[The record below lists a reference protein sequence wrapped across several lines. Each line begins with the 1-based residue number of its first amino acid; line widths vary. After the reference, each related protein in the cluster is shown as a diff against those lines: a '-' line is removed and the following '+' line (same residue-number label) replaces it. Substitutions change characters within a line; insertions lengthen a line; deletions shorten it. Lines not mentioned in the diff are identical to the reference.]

1 MGIWRGISLPAKF
14 LLTRKIK
21 EHDMEFWTLLT
32 QILLLLVTAFLMG
45 VLAERLKQSPII
57 GYLLAGIL
65 IGPWVFN
72 SEAIFQLSEL
82 GVALL
87 LFSIGLEFSFQRLRR
102 MGAMAFVGGTL
113 QVCGTL
119 TVFALGFLI
128 FRPLG
133 ESLALGAMV
142 ALSSTAVVMRVLV
155 DRAEI
160 DSPRGRNA
168 LGILLLQDIA
178 VVPLVIM
185 VTMIGQGGSEI
196 PIYAAVMKTV
206 FGAIGLLVLFYGL
219 FYYLVPL
226 LLKSK
231 TVHASRD
238 LIILLAIVAAIG
250 SAWLAHS
257 VGLSPALGA
266 FIAGMMLAEC
276 EFAAQI
282 RSDIGTIRT
291 LFVTLFFTSIGML
304 ANPLWMLY
312 HIHWI
317 AAGLSCMIIG
327 KVLII
332 YIIARLLGNPRTP
345 ALATGITL
353 AQIGEFSFVLATTAR
368 GFALVDE
375 NTFNWVVSVTIMS
388 IFLSPFMVSHGA
400 KLAQQFMRIMSFK
413 GARPVLPEDETAPES
428 FEQIIIIG
436 FGPAGQKVADGLV
449 ENGIKPSV
457 LEMRPAMARVARE
470 KGLTVY
476 MGDAGHEEVLLH
488 AGLDRACL
496 VVVTIP
502 DPRSVRDTVKNIR
515 RLSPGSTVI
524 ARSRYNIHTAE
535 IDKAGAHLTVDEEE
549 IVGKYLSNH
558 VIDCLQGRGDMDYSC
573 ACALAGLPDELFHE
587 AG

>member
-1 MGIWRGISLPAKF
+1 
-14 LLTRKIK
+14 
-21 EHDMEFWTLLT
+21 MEFWHLLM

-45 VLAERLKQSPII
+45 VLAERLKLSPII

-72 SEAIFQLSEL
+72 SDAIFQIAEL

-87 LFSIGLEFSFQRLRR
+87 LFSIGLEFSFQRLKRL
-102 MGAMAFVGGTL
+102 GAMALGGGTL
-113 QVCGTL
+113 QVCVTL
-119 TVFALGFLI
+119 TIFTLAFLY

-185 VTMIGQGGSEI
+185 VTMIGQGDSEI
-196 PIYAAVMKTV
+196 PIYAALAKTV
-206 FGAIGLLVLFYGL
+206 FGAAGLVILFYIL
-219 FYYLVPL
+219 FNFLVPMM
-226 LLKSK
+226 LKSK
-231 TVHASRD
+231 TVHASRE

-250 SAWLAHS
+250 SAWLAHAM
-257 VGLSPALGA
+257 GLSPALGA
-266 FIAGMMLAEC
+266 FIAGMLLAES

-304 ANPLWMLY
+304 ANPQWILV
-312 HIHWI
+312 HFHWI
-317 AAGLSCMIIG
+317 VAGLAIMIIG

-332 YIIARLLGNPRTP
+332 YVIARLFRNPRTQ
-345 ALATGITL
+345 ALATGFTL

-368 GFALVDE
+368 GFSLIDE
-375 NTFNWVVSVTIMS
+375 NTFNWIVSVTIMS
-388 IFLSPFMVSHGA
+388 IFLTPFLVARGTY
-400 KLAQQFMRIMSFK
+400 LAEQVMKVISSK
-413 GARPVLPEDETAPES
+413 GARMIRLEDEQTPEIS
-428 FEQIIIIG
+428 EQIIIIG
-436 FGPAGQKVADGLV
+436 FGPAGQKVAEGLI
-449 ENGIKPSV
+449 ETGIKPAV
-457 LEMRPAMARVARE
+457 LELKPSMARIARE
-470 KGLTVY
+470 MGLTVH
-476 MGDAGHEEVLLH
+476 MGDAAHDEVLLH

-524 ARSRYNIHTAE
+524 ARSRYNMHTAE
-535 IDKAGAHLTVDEEE
+535 IEKAGTHLTVNEEMV
-549 IVGKYLSNH
+549 VGKQLSKH
-558 VIDCLQGRGDMDYSC
+558 VIDCLQGRGDIDFSC
-573 ACALAGLPDELFHE
+573 ACALAGLPEELSQK
-587 AG
+587 

>member
-1 MGIWRGISLPAKF
+1 
-14 LLTRKIK
+14 
-21 EHDMEFWTLLT
+21 MEFWELLM
-32 QILLLLVTAFLMG
+32 QVLLLLVTAFLMG

-57 GYLLAGIL
+57 GYLGAGIL
-65 IGPWVFN
+65 IGHWVFN
-72 SEAIFQLSEL
+72 PDAIFQLAEL

-102 MGAMAFVGGTL
+102 LGAIALGGGTL

-119 TVFALGFLI
+119 MIFALGFSF

-155 DRAEI
+155 DRAAI

-185 VTMIGQGGSEI
+185 VSLLGQGGTETSVFF
-196 PIYAAVMKTV
+196 AVGKTLL
-206 FGAIGLLVLFYGL
+206 GAVGLVVLFYGL
-219 FYYLVPL
+219 FYHLVPR

-231 TVHASRD
+231 TVNASRD
-238 LIILLAIVAAIG
+238 LIILLAIVAAVG
-250 SAWLAHS
+250 STWLAHA

-291 LFVTLFFTSIGML
+291 LFVTLFFTSVGML
-304 ANPLWMLY
+304 ANPQWMMV

-317 AAGLSCMIIG
+317 LAGLAGMITG

-332 YIIARLLGNPRTP
+332 YFIARLFRNPRIQ

-368 GFALVDE
+368 AVGLVNAD
-375 NTFNWVVSVTIMS
+375 TFNWIVSVTILS
-388 IFLSPFMVSHGA
+388 IFLSPFMVSRGA
-400 KLAQQFMRIMSFK
+400 DIARWIIDTLPT
-413 GARPVLPEDETAPES
+413 GAEDDRSENE
-428 FEQIIIIG
+428 EILEMGGQIVIIG
-436 FGPAGQKVADGLV
+436 FGPAGQQVADGLI
-449 ENGIKPSV
+449 ENNVRPLVLELKPS
-457 LEMRPAMARVARE
+457 MAKIARQ
-470 KGLTVY
+470 KGLIVH
-476 MGDAGHEEVLLH
+476 MGDASHEEVLLH

-502 DPRSVRDTVKNIR
+502 DPRGVRDAVSNIR
-515 RLSPGSTVI
+515 RLSPGSTII
-524 ARSRYNIHTAE
+524 ARSRYNIYTKDIE
-535 IDKAGAHLTVDEEE
+535 KAGAHLTVDEEVL
-549 IVGKYLSNH
+549 VGINLSKQ
-558 VIDCLQGRGDMDYSC
+558 VTDCLKGQSKENITC
-573 ACALAGLPDELFHE
+573 ACALAGMPAEE
-587 AG
+587 

>member
-1 MGIWRGISLPAKF
+1 
-14 LLTRKIK
+14 
-21 EHDMEFWTLLT
+21 MEFWHLLM

-45 VLAERLKQSPII
+45 VLAERLKLSPII

-72 SEAIFQLSEL
+72 PDAIFQVAEL

-87 LFSIGLEFSFQRLRR
+87 LFSIGLEFSFQRLKRL
-102 MGAMAFVGGTL
+102 GAMALGGGTL
-113 QVCGTL
+113 QVCVTL
-119 TVFALGFLI
+119 TIFTLAFLN

-185 VTMIGQGGSEI
+185 VTMIGQGDSEI
-196 PIYAAVMKTV
+196 PIYAVLAKTI
-206 FGAIGLLVLFYGL
+206 FSAAGLVILFYIL
-219 FYYLVPL
+219 FNFLVPAM
-226 LLKSK
+226 LKSK

-250 SAWLAHS
+250 SAWLAHAM
-257 VGLSPALGA
+257 GLSPALGA
-266 FIAGMMLAEC
+266 FIAGMLLAEC
-276 EFAAQI
+276 EFSAQI

-304 ANPLWMLY
+304 ANPEWMFF
-312 HIHWI
+312 HFHWI
-317 AAGLSCMIIG
+317 VAGLAIMITG
-327 KVLII
+327 KALII
-332 YIIARLLGNPRTP
+332 YVIARLFRNPRTQ
-345 ALATGITL
+345 ALATGFTL

-368 GFALVDE
+368 GFSLIDE
-375 NTFNWVVSVTIMS
+375 NTFNWIVSVTIMS
-388 IFLSPFMVSHGA
+388 IFLSPFLVARGTF
-400 KLAQQFMRIMSFK
+400 LAEQIIKIIPSK
-413 GARPVLPEDETAPES
+413 GSRLITPEDEQALEMS
-428 FEQIIIIG
+428 EQIIIIG
-436 FGPAGQKVADGLV
+436 FGPAGQKVAEGLI
-449 ENGIKPSV
+449 ENGIKPAV
-457 LEMRPAMARVARE
+457 LELKPSMSRIARE
-470 KGLTVY
+470 MGLTVH
-476 MGDAGHEEVLLH
+476 MGDASHDEVLLH

-496 VVVTIP
+496 AVVTIP

-524 ARSRYNIHTAE
+524 ARSRYNMHTAE
-535 IDKAGAHLTVDEEE
+535 KAGTHLTVDEEMVIGE
-549 IVGKYLSNH
+549 HLSKH
-558 VIDCLQGRGDMDYSC
+558 VIDCLQDRGDIDFSC
-573 ACALAGLPDELFHE
+573 ACALAGLPEE
-587 AG
+587 

>member
-1 MGIWRGISLPAKF
+1 
-14 LLTRKIK
+14 
-21 EHDMEFWTLLT
+21 MEFWTLLM

-72 SEAIFQLSEL
+72 SDAISQLAEL

-87 LFSIGLEFSFQRLRR
+87 LFSIGLEFSFQRLKR
-102 MGAMAFVGGTL
+102 MGAIALGGGTL

-155 DRAEI
+155 GRAEI

-185 VTMIGQGGSEI
+185 VTMIGQGGSET
-196 PIYAAVMKTV
+196 PIYVAVMKTV
-206 FGAIGLLVLFYGL
+206 FGAAGLVVLFYGL
-219 FYYLVPL
+219 FYFLVPL

-231 TVHASRD
+231 TVNASRD
-238 LIILLAIVAAIG
+238 LIILLAIIAAIG
-250 SAWLAHS
+250 SAWLAHF

-304 ANPLWMLY
+304 AVPQWMLY

-317 AAGLSCMIIG
+317 AAGLAVMIIG

-332 YIIARLLGNPRTP
+332 YGIARLFGNPRTQ

-353 AQIGEFSFVLATTAR
+353 AQVGEFSFVLATAAR
-368 GFALVDE
+368 GFSLVDE
-375 NTFNWVVSVTIMS
+375 NTFNWIVSVTIMS
-388 IFLSPFMVSHGA
+388 IFLSPYMVSHGD
-400 KLAQQFMRIMSFK
+400 KMAQEIMRIISSK
-413 GARPVLPEDETAPES
+413 GARPVLPEDETASETS
-428 FEQIIIIG
+428 EQIIIIG
-436 FGPAGQKVADGLV
+436 FGPAGQNVAAGLL

-457 LEMRPAMARVARE
+457 LEMRPAMARIARE
-470 KGLTVY
+470 NGLTVH

-488 AGLDRACL
+488 SGLAGACL

-502 DPRSVRDTVKNIR
+502 DPRSVRDIVKNIR

-524 ARSRYNIHTAE
+524 ARSRYNRHTAE
-535 IDKAGAHLTVDEEE
+535 INKAGAHLTVDEEE
-549 IVGKYLSNH
+549 IVGEQLAKH
-558 VIDCLQGRGDMDYSC
+558 VIDCLQGRGDIHYSC
-573 ACALAGLPDELFHE
+573 ACALGGLPEESF
-587 AG
+587 

>member
-1 MGIWRGISLPAKF
+1 
-14 LLTRKIK
+14 
-21 EHDMEFWTLLT
+21 MEFWNLLM

-57 GYLLAGIL
+57 GYLFAGIL

-72 SEAIFQLSEL
+72 TDAVFQLSEL

-87 LFSIGLEFSFQRLRR
+87 LFSIGLEFSFKRLKSL
-102 MGAMAFVGGTL
+102 GAMAFGGGTL

-119 TVFALGFLI
+119 TIFTLGFFY

-133 ESLALGAMV
+133 EALALGAMV

-185 VTMIGQGGSEI
+185 VTMIGQGGSETSVYLAI
-196 PIYAAVMKTV
+196 AKTV
-206 FGAIGLLVLFYGL
+206 FGAVGMVVLFYIL
-219 FYYLVPL
+219 FNFLVPL
-226 LLKSK
+226 LLKSR

-238 LIILLAIVAAIG
+238 LIILLTIVTAIG
-250 SAWLAHS
+250 SAWLAHAL
-257 VGLSPALGA
+257 GLSPALGA

-304 ANPLWMLY
+304 ANPQWMIFHL
-312 HIHWI
+312 HWI
-317 AAGLSCMIIG
+317 AAGLAVMIIG

-332 YIIARLLGNPRTP
+332 YGIARLFGNSRTQ

-368 GFALVDE
+368 GFSLVDE
-375 NTFNWVVSVTIMS
+375 NTFNLIVSVTITS
-388 IFLSPFMVSHGA
+388 IFLSPYMVSHGG
-400 KLAQQFMRIMSFK
+400 KMAQQFMRMMSTK
-413 GARPVLPEDETAPES
+413 GAQPVLPDDETAPET
-428 FEQIIIIG
+428 FEQILIIG
-436 FGPAGQKVADGLV
+436 FGPAGQNVAEGLL
-449 ENGIKPSV
+449 ENGITPSV

-470 KGLTVY
+470 KGLTVH
-476 MGDAGHEEVLLH
+476 MGDAGHDEVLQH
-488 AGLDRACL
+488 AGLGRACL

-502 DPRSVRDTVKNIR
+502 DSRSVQDIVKNIR

-535 IDKAGAHLTVDEEE
+535 IEKAGAHLTVDEEV
-549 IVGKYLSNH
+549 IVGKHLSNN
-558 VIDCLQGRGDMDYSC
+558 VLDCLKGRGDINFSC
-573 ACALAGLPDELFHE
+573 ACALAGLPDEFSQK
-587 AG
+587 AV

>member
-1 MGIWRGISLPAKF
+1 
-14 LLTRKIK
+14 
-21 EHDMEFWTLLT
+21 MEFWHLLM

-45 VLAERLKQSPII
+45 VLAERLKLSPII

-72 SEAIFQLSEL
+72 SDAIFQIAEL

-87 LFSIGLEFSFQRLRR
+87 LFSIGLEFSFQRLKRL
-102 MGAMAFVGGTL
+102 GAMALGGGTL
-113 QVCGTL
+113 QVCVTL
-119 TVFALGFLI
+119 TIFTLAFLY

-185 VTMIGQGGSEI
+185 VTMIGQGDSEI
-196 PIYAAVMKTV
+196 PIYAALAKTV
-206 FGAIGLLVLFYGL
+206 FGAAGLVILFYIL
-219 FYYLVPL
+219 FNFLVPMM
-226 LLKSK
+226 LKSK

-250 SAWLAHS
+250 SAWLAHAM
-257 VGLSPALGA
+257 GLSPALGA
-266 FIAGMMLAEC
+266 FIAGMLLAEC

-304 ANPLWMLY
+304 ANPQWILV
-312 HIHWI
+312 HFHWI
-317 AAGLSCMIIG
+317 VAGLAIMIIG

-332 YIIARLLGNPRTP
+332 YVIARLFRNPRTQ
-345 ALATGITL
+345 ALATGFTL

-368 GFALVDE
+368 GFSLIDE
-375 NTFNWVVSVTIMS
+375 NTFNWIVSVTIMS
-388 IFLSPFMVSHGA
+388 IFLTPFLVARGTY
-400 KLAQQFMRIMSFK
+400 LAEQVMKVISSK
-413 GARPVLPEDETAPES
+413 GARMIRLEDEQTPEIS
-428 FEQIIIIG
+428 EQIIIIG
-436 FGPAGQKVADGLV
+436 FGPAGQKVAEGLI
-449 ENGIKPSV
+449 ETGIKPAV
-457 LEMRPAMARVARE
+457 LELKPSMARIARE
-470 KGLTVY
+470 MGLTVH
-476 MGDAGHEEVLLH
+476 MGDAAHDEVLLH

-524 ARSRYNIHTAE
+524 ARSRYNMHTAE
-535 IDKAGAHLTVDEEE
+535 IEKAGTHLTVNEEMV
-549 IVGKYLSNH
+549 VGKQLSKH
-558 VIDCLQGRGDMDYSC
+558 VIDCLQGRGDIDFSC
-573 ACALAGLPDELFHE
+573 ACALAGLPEELSQK
-587 AG
+587 

>member
-1 MGIWRGISLPAKF
+1 
-14 LLTRKIK
+14 
-21 EHDMEFWTLLT
+21 MEFWNLLM

-57 GYLLAGIL
+57 GYLFAGVL

-72 SEAIFQLSEL
+72 TDAVFQLSEL

-102 MGAMAFVGGTL
+102 MGAIALGGGTL
-113 QVCGTL
+113 QVCVTM
-119 TVFALGFLI
+119 TVFTLGFII

-133 ESLALGAMV
+133 ESLVLGAMV

-185 VTMIGQGGSEI
+185 VTMIGQGGSEA
-196 PIYAAVMKTV
+196 PVYVAVMKTV
-206 FGAIGLLVLFYGL
+206 FGAVGLVALFYGL
-219 FYYLVPL
+219 FYFMVPL
-226 LLKSK
+226 LLKFK

-238 LIILLAIVAAIG
+238 LIILLAIVAALG

-304 ANPLWMLY
+304 ANPQWMLY

-317 AAGLSCMIIG
+317 AAGLAGMIIG

-332 YIIARLLGNPRTP
+332 YGVARLFGNHRTQ

-353 AQIGEFSFVLATTAR
+353 AQVGEFSFVLATTAR
-368 GFALVDE
+368 GFSLIDE
-375 NTFNWVVSVTIMS
+375 NTFNWIVSVTIMS
-388 IFLSPFMVSHGA
+388 IFLSPYMISHGA
-400 KLAQQFMRIMSFK
+400 NMAQQFMRTMSSK
-413 GARPVLPEDETAPES
+413 GRRFVLSEDETAQET

-436 FGPAGQKVADGLV
+436 FGPAGQNVADGLL
-449 ENGIKPSV
+449 ENGITPSV

-524 ARSRYNIHTAE
+524 ARSRYNIHTVE
-535 IDKAGAHLTVDEEE
+535 IENAGAHLTVDEEE
-549 IVGKYLSNH
+549 IVGKYLSKH
-558 VIDCLQGRGDMDYSC
+558 VIDCLQGKGDIDISC
-573 ACALAGLPDELFHE
+573 ACALAGLPEDPAERIV
-587 AG
+587 

>member
-1 MGIWRGISLPAKF
+1 
-14 LLTRKIK
+14 
-21 EHDMEFWTLLT
+21 MEFWHLLM

-45 VLAERLKQSPII
+45 VLAERLKLSPII
-57 GYLLAGIL
+57 GYLMAGIL

-72 SEAIFQLSEL
+72 SDAIFQIAEL

-87 LFSIGLEFSFQRLRR
+87 LFSIGLEFSFQRLKRL
-102 MGAMAFVGGTL
+102 GAMALGGGTL
-113 QVCGTL
+113 QVCVTL
-119 TVFALGFLI
+119 TVFALGFLY

-160 DSPRGRNA
+160 DSSRGRNA

-185 VTMIGQGGSEI
+185 VTMIGQGDSEI
-196 PIYAAVMKTV
+196 PIYVALAKTV
-206 FGAIGLLVLFYGL
+206 FGAAGLVILFYIL
-219 FYYLVPL
+219 FNFLVPMM
-226 LLKSK
+226 LKSK

-250 SAWLAHS
+250 SAWLAHAM
-257 VGLSPALGA
+257 GLSPALGA
-266 FIAGMMLAEC
+266 FIAGMLLAEC

-304 ANPLWMLY
+304 ANPTWILFHL
-312 HIHWI
+312 HWI
-317 AAGLSCMIIG
+317 IAGLGVMIIG

-332 YIIARLLGNPRTP
+332 YVIARLFRNPRTQ
-345 ALATGITL
+345 ALATGFTL

-368 GFALVDE
+368 GFSLIDE
-375 NTFNWVVSVTIMS
+375 NTFNWIVSVTIMS
-388 IFLSPFMVSHGA
+388 IFLTPFLVARGTN
-400 KLAQQFMRIMSFK
+400 LAEQVMKMISSK
-413 GARPVLPEDETAPES
+413 GARMIPPEDERTPEMS
-428 FEQIIIIG
+428 EQIIIIG
-436 FGPAGQKVADGLV
+436 FGPAGQKVAEGLI
-449 ENGIKPSV
+449 ETGIKPAV
-457 LEMRPAMARVARE
+457 LELKPSMARIARE
-470 KGLTVY
+470 MGLTVH
-476 MGDAGHEEVLLH
+476 MGDAGHDEVLLH

-524 ARSRYNIHTAE
+524 ARSRYNMHTAE
-535 IDKAGAHLTVDEEE
+535 IEKAGTHLTVNEEMV
-549 IVGKYLSNH
+549 VGEYLSKH
-558 VIDCLQGRGDMDYSC
+558 VIDCLQGRGDIDFSC
-573 ACALAGLPDELFHE
+573 ACALAGLPEELSKK
-587 AG
+587 

>member
-1 MGIWRGISLPAKF
+1 
-14 LLTRKIK
+14 
-21 EHDMEFWTLLT
+21 MEFWELLM
-32 QILLLLVTAFLMG
+32 QVLLLLVTAFLMG
-45 VLAERLKQSPII
+45 VLAERLRQSPII
-57 GYLLAGIL
+57 GYLGAGIL
-65 IGPWVFN
+65 IGHWVFN
-72 SEAIFQLSEL
+72 PDAIFQLAEL

-102 MGAMAFVGGTL
+102 LGAIALGGGTL

-119 TVFALGFLI
+119 MIFALGLSF
-128 FRPLG
+128 FRPIG

-155 DRAEI
+155 DRAAI

-185 VTMIGQGGSEI
+185 VSLLGQGGTETSVFL
-196 PIYAAVMKTV
+196 AVGKTLL
-206 FGAIGLLVLFYGL
+206 GAVGLVVLFYGL
-219 FYYLVPL
+219 FYHLVPR

-231 TVHASRD
+231 TVNASRD
-238 LIILLAIVAAIG
+238 LIILLAIVAAVG
-250 SAWLAHS
+250 STWLAHA

-291 LFVTLFFTSIGML
+291 LFVTLFFTSVGML
-304 ANPLWMLY
+304 ANPQWMMV

-317 AAGLSCMIIG
+317 AAGLTVMIFG

-332 YIIARLLGNPRTP
+332 YFVARLFKNPRTQ

-368 GFALVDE
+368 GVGLVDE
-375 NTFNWVVSVTIMS
+375 NTFNWIVSVTILS
-388 IFLSPFMVSHGA
+388 IFLSPFMVSRGDDIARRIIRILSPGA
-400 KLAQQFMRIMSFK
+400 EID
-413 GARPVLPEDETAPES
+413 RPENEES
-428 FEQIIIIG
+428 SVMAGQIVIIG
-436 FGPAGQKVADGLV
+436 FGPAGQKVADGLI
-449 ENGIKPSV
+449 ENNVSPLVLELKPS
-457 LEMRPAMARVARE
+457 MAKIARQ
-470 KGLTVY
+470 KGLIVH
-476 MGDAGHEEVLLH
+476 MGDASHEEVLLH

-502 DPRSVRDTVKNIR
+502 DPRGVRDAVSNIR
-515 RLSPGSTVI
+515 RLSPGSTII
-524 ARSRYNIHTAE
+524 ARSRYNIYTRDIE
-535 IDKAGAHLTVDEEE
+535 KAGAHLTVDEE
-549 IVGKYLSNH
+549 ILVGTNLSKQ
-558 VIDCLQGRGDMDYSC
+558 VIDCLKGRSNENITC
-573 ACALAGLPDELFHE
+573 ACALAGMPAEKS
-587 AG
+587 